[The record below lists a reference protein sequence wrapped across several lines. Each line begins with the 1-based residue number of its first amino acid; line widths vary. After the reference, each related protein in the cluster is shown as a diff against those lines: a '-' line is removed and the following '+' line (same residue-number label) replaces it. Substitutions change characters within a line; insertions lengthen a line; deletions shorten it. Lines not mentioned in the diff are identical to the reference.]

1 MGIKNLNLNLF
12 IVVGFSL
19 MEQLNKLNDILEKIL
34 YKKWFISR

>member
-1 MGIKNLNLNLF
+1 MWIKNLNLNLF

>member
-1 MGIKNLNLNLF
+1 MGIKNLNLKLF

>member
-12 IVVGFSL
+12 SVVGFSL